1 MNYKHAAEQPQLI
14 WTRGDTQ
21 ERYLWDGVV
30 WPLFAIDHDILHL
43 TGPFLFPHDVT
54 LLHSYW
60 NVVLV
65 SLLTQRGAA
74 QCPLYLFSEVST
86 ETEANCVVF

>member
-1 MNYKHAAEQPQLI
+1 MMRIPGPLPGQQSNEPQTRSCTAQLI

-30 WPLFAIDHDILHL
+30 WPLFAINHDILHL

-54 LLHSYW
+54 LHHSYC
-60 NVVLV
+60 VSFLV
-65 SLLTQRGAA
+65 RGAA
-74 QCPLYLFSEVST
+74 QCPLYLLVRFPL
-86 ETEANCVVF
+86 